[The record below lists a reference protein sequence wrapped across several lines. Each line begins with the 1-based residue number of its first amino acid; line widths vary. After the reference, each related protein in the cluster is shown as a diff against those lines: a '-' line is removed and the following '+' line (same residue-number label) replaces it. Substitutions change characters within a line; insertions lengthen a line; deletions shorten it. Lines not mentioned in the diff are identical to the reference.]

1 MESTASSIKPTCNDP
16 SEFVYIPGV
25 DNVEEREGYTTDG
38 FHPVL
43 LGDTL
48 DGGRYRIVHKLGFG
62 AVGTVWLARDNREAR
77 YVSIKISMSWICE
90 NNREL
95 YVQRHLRTKNSD
107 HPGRQHISMLVD
119 DFTLDGPNGRHLCLV
134 YHALGPSITGLHSE
148 YGGPFLKLRSDVTRE
163 LARQVGEAV
172 DFMHGSGLICGGE

>member
-1 MESTASSIKPTCNDP
+1 MSND
-16 SEFVYIPGV
+16 SGRLVYMPGG
-25 DNVEEREGYTTDG
+25 DDVEEREDYTTDG

-48 DGGRYRIVHKLGFG
+48 NDGRYRIVHKLGFG

-134 YHALGPSITGLHSE
+134 YHPLGPSITGMHSE
-148 YGGPFLKLRSDVTRE
+148 YGQPYLKVRPDVARQ
-163 LARQVGEAV
+163 LARQACEAV
-172 DFMHGSGLICGGE
+172 DFMHSSGLVCGGENFCFL

>member
-1 MESTASSIKPTCNDP
+1 MESTTFSVKPNEP
-16 SEFVYIPGV
+16 GGFVYIPGA
-25 DNVEEREGYTTDG
+25 DGFEQREDYTTNG

-48 DGGRYRIVHKLGFG
+48 NDGRYRVVHKLGFG

-77 YVSIKISMSWICE
+77 YVSIKISMSCISK

-95 YVQRHLRTKNSD
+95 YVQQHLRTKTSD

-148 YGGPFLKLRSDVTRE
+148 YGGPFLKLRSDVARK

-172 DFMHGSGLICGGE
+172 DFMHNGGLICGGE